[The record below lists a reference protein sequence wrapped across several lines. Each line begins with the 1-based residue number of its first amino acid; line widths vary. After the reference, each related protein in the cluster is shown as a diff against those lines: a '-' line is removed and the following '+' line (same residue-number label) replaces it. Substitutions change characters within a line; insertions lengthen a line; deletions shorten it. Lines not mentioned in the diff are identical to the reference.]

1 MTITDY
7 TSMSMVLES
16 VQNDCKR
23 LSTLFGFQIVVIHTV
38 VTKIKNGPNMFGN
51 CWLSK
56 QLQKSRNN
64 EEFII

>member
-23 LSTLFGFQIVVIHTV
+23 LSTLFGFRIVITHTV

-51 CWLSK
+51 C
-56 QLQKSRNN
+56 
-64 EEFII
+64 